1 MFSTN
6 FLFASLI
13 WSAIG
18 LGYCV
23 YGKKQRSW
31 VPMSGGMLM
40 IAASYLVSS
49 VLLMSLICMGLM
61 AAVYFMMKQDY

>member
-1 MFSTN
+1 MFNAN

-18 LGYCV
+18 LGYCI

-31 VPMSGGMLM
+31 VPLVGGVFM

-49 VLLMSLICMGLM
+49 VLVMSLICIGLM
-61 AAVYFMMKQDY
+61 AAVHFMLKQGY